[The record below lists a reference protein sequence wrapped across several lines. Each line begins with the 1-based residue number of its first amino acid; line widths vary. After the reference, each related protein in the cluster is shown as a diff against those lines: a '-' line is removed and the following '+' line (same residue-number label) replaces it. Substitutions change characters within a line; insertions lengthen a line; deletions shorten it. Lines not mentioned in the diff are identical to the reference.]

1 MRIDDI
7 DPRTVDAIEKIRAIL
22 REHDLWAGFVVVS
35 PERVHWVYH
44 FEPSWSCLHFN
55 AKTGETRIRAK
66 QADFATAEQH
76 RAVTELTVGAIA
88 STRDFGKKMYVDA
101 GTLYDLLAQKFDIE
115 HHYSDLRYERASEHE
130 QENGDE

>member
-1 MRIDDI
+1 MSREDT
-7 DPRTVDAIEKIRAIL
+7 DPRTLDAIEKIRAIL
-22 REHDLWAGFVVVS
+22 SEHDLWAGFVVVS

-76 RAVTELTVGAIA
+76 RTVIELTVGAIT
-88 STRDFGKKMYVDA
+88 STRDFGAKMHVDA
-101 GTLYDLLAQKFDIE
+101 GALYDVLEKQFEIE
-115 HHYSDLRYERASEHE
+115 HYYSDYQLATSRDD
-130 QENGDE
+130 G